1 MILGRIKPWWK
12 NTSVWFMSLFCLTY
26 KSIKMT
32 FLMKGFFHT
41 LEQQWCYCRSIISFQ
56 EPELY
61 ISLKNAFIRV
71 RKHGFV
77 RLTRRHFSI
86 RTSELSE
93 ECFIGVKKMAAGSVG
108 NSYQQFLSLT
118 FAVLQSPKLHL
129 CFPQIF
135 LASQTSEQFLSYPS
149 TTKI

>member
-12 NTSVWFMSLFCLTY
+12 SSSVLFMRLFCLTY

-32 FLMKGFFHT
+32 FLMKGFFDT
-41 LEQQWCYCRSIISFQ
+41 LEQQWCYCCSIVSFQ

-71 RKHGFV
+71 GKHSFV

-86 RTSELSE
+86 RTSELSK
-93 ECFIGVKKMAAGSVG
+93 ECFIEVRKMAAGSVG
-108 NSYQQFLSLT
+108 NSYQHFLSVT
-118 FAVLQSPKLHL
+118 FAVLQSLKLHL

-135 LASQTSEQFLSYPS
+135 LASQTSEWFLSCHSP
-149 TTKI
+149 TKI